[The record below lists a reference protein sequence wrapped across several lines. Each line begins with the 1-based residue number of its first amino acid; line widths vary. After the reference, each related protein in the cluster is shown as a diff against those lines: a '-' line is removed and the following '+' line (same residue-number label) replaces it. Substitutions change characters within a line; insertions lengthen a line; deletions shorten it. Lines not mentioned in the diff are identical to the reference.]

1 MDVRGARD
9 IDLWGSLSTPVDLKR
24 PLGWFVWVVC
34 LHGLDVR
41 DGRAVPPGLG
51 SGLFPV
57 WQEFSIHLGLPP
69 NPMVLEILTGHK
81 LSI

>member
-1 MDVRGARD
+1 M
-9 IDLWGSLSTPVDLKR
+9 
-24 PLGWFVWVVC
+24 
-34 LHGLDVR
+34 DVR

-57 WQEFSIHLGLPP
+57 WQEFSIHIGLPP

-81 LSI
+81 LSIQIQTSIKSDGEQVFKTPN

>member
-1 MDVRGARD
+1 MFEGLAT
-9 IDLWGSLSTPVDLKR
+9 STS
-24 PLGWFVWVVC
+24 GVVC

-57 WQEFSIHLGLPP
+57 WQEFSIHIGLSPYRMGLKIP
-69 NPMVLEILTGHK
+69 VWPKI
-81 LSI
+81 SIQVRLVV